1 MSNIDT
7 EKISNSMHRLEKNIQ
22 RAKRELISEQTT
34 RGYESDVITPKTPW
48 KNTAAETLLKQMGA
62 SAIRRGVD
70 GHDWQLVVPANPYDD
85 VLKFSEDDTVWS
97 VNQARSFVYTI
108 TGQQIEIKIS
118 KDDDAVA
125 IITGPPVKWKLTSY
139 GTQKSSEIS
148 AEKQKAIDP
157 QSTGEK
163 WLDYI
168 QTALDWLGFIPGIGD
183 AIDAVNAAVYFWRGK
198 YFEGFLSMI
207 AIIPVIGSVVAT
219 SAKTALKGSK
229 KLLGNVT
236 GLIASSWKSSGSAR
250 AAAANKLWTQ
260 LMSSKTFDPS
270 HLRKLGDGFSS
281 VADML
286 QSSVRPKIGNV
297 PGISGPTKNR
307 IISELDNFTDWLS
320 ANGKAIADIEKV
332 GVKSVDKSAEA
343 AKALNQI
350 NIPVI
355 SGLVNRAKS
364 LFKLPAGTGARVN
377 KVLTE
382 KFTKYYTADP
392 TRLTALYKLMGRG
405 QGRLAAN
412 IGADFNEILKK
423 FPPATQQAIFTQ
435 VKKQIPGFSS
445 TTKFS
450 DLSANQLNSLLDLAK
465 NTPQLSTWYYKT
477 GQTITKAATDPN
489 SANIVWNSFRSSGFR
504 QMQGLF
510 SAAGLAWPKLS
521 AKSADVIYNEFQD
534 VFEKAGVKRDD
545 PNGIIGLILSSAIA
559 SDVPG
564 TPFSDKQLGIIRS
577 IADNPWVQ
585 VGVGQV
591 EDALGITPDAVYDPE
606 SEEEWK

>member
-22 RAKRELISEQTT
+22 RAQRELIAEQT

-48 KNTAAETLLKQMGA
+48 KNTAAETRLKQMGA

-70 GHDWQLVVPANPYDD
+70 GHDWQLVVPATPYDD
-85 VLKFSEDDTVWS
+85 VLKFAEDGTVWS
-97 VNQARSFVYTI
+97 VNQARTFAYTI

-118 KDDDAVA
+118 KDDQPVA
-125 IITGPPVKWKLTSY
+125 IITGPPVKWELTTY
-139 GTQKSSEIS
+139 GIQKSSEIS
-148 AEKQKAIDP
+148 AEKQKTIDP

-229 KLLGNVT
+229 KLLGN
-236 GLIASSWKSSGSAR
+236 IADVIATSWKSSGKAR
-250 AAAANKLWTQ
+250 EAAATKLWGQ
-260 LMSSKTFDPS
+260 LMDSKAFDPS
-270 HLRKLGDGFSS
+270 HLRKLGDGFNS
-281 VADML
+281 VANML
-286 QSSVRPKIGNV
+286 QSSLRPKIGKV

-307 IISELDNFTDWLS
+307 IIYELDNFTDWLA
-320 ANGKAIADIEKV
+320 ANGRAITDIEKI
-332 GVKSVDKSAEA
+332 GVKTVDKAVDAE
-343 AKALNQI
+343 KALRQI
-350 NIPVI
+350 NIPVV
-355 SGLVNRAKS
+355 SGLWNRAKG

-392 TRLTALYKLMGRG
+392 TRLTALYKLMGSG
-405 QGRLAAN
+405 QKRLAR
-412 IGADFNEILKK
+412 EIETNFLSKLQK
-423 FPPATQQAIFTQ
+423 MPDATRQQLVAQIRR
-435 VKKQIPGFSS
+435 QIPGFWDVRA
-445 TTKFS
+445 FS
-450 DLSANQLNSLLDLAK
+450 DLSAKQLNSLLDFAK
-465 NTPQLSTWYYKT
+465 NTPELSTWYVKT
-477 GQTITKAATDPN
+477 GQRIAQTAIDPN
-489 SANIVWNSFRSSGFR
+489 SANIVWNAFRGNGLR

-510 SAAGLAWPKLS
+510 SYAGLAWPKLS
-521 AKSADVIYNEFQD
+521 VKSADVIYNEFQD

-564 TPFSDKQLGIIRS
+564 TPFSEKQLEKIRS
-577 IADNPWVQ
+577 IAENPWVK

-591 EDALGITPDAVYDPE
+591 QDALSVTPDEVYDPE
-606 SEEEWK
+606 SEEGWK